1 MSERGKKEKETLEKN
16 KDKKTKTKKTKVK
29 KRYLK
34 KKSEGSLTLTVTLL
48 QWLKHI
54 QDARSCDVWLWRCEM
69 LLAPS
74 PGLHGEWREEAL
86 GGER

>member
-1 MSERGKKEKETLEKN
+1 
-16 KDKKTKTKKTKVK
+16 
-29 KRYLK
+29 
-34 KKSEGSLTLTVTLL
+34 LTVTLL